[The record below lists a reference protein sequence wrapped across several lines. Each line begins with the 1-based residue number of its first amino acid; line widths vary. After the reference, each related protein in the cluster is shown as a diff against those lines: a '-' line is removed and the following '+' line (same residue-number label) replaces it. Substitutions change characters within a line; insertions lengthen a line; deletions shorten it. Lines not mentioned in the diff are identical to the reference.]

1 MKDEESSR
9 PSANAGQSGADG
21 AGSRGGGFGGGNR
34 FAWHQDFAYWT
45 EGNPYNRPVM
55 PSPDVATAA
64 VAIDRAGSENGALQ
78 MLSGSH
84 KLGLLGY
91 VAEPWGERYAEEA
104 SVQSA
109 LASGCEIVVCE
120 QEPGDV
126 CFFNC
131 LTFRPHPPSP
141 TPPSDKLKMNGWRG
155 CGRLLRGEHLAA
167 SALGVPLRLRQLG
180 QRSPLQ
186 YAHHLLAP
194 QDPSHAEP

>member
-131 LTFRPHPPSP
+131 LTFRPHPPFP
-141 TPPSDKLKMNGWRG
+141 TPPSDWLKR
-155 CGRLLRGEHLAA
+155 
-167 SALGVPLRLRQLG
+167 LGVRQTAPRRTPRRIRAG
-180 QRSPLQ
+180 RSF
-186 YAHHLLAP
+186 AP
-194 QDPSHAEP
+194 TTTGPTLSATVRTPSTCTPGPVTR